1 MCLRKQRRGAGFTL
15 VELLV
20 VIAIIGVLVALLLP
34 AVQAAREAARRASCT
49 NNLKQL
55 ALATLTFEDT
65 RKRFPVDED
74 LYGNQ
79 YPITGWDISSRP
91 PRTAPVSPPDTESVL
106 DRLHGGGWIVEIL
119 PQLELQTLYNQ
130 FKPGLTATAS
140 WRAKTGM
147 NLNEPNFRLALATQP
162 TVLSCPANEFGN
174 ARDDQYPYGAASQ
187 IVDAP
192 VRVATTCYKGNAG
205 DGQFEF
211 VQPDAPPG
219 FWTYSPAVNCYN
231 GTDCLGL
238 FWRRTYYRKGV
249 KVREIS
255 DGLSNTL
262 FIGEASP
269 EDGNSAAWSSDGDW
283 AVTGVQLNWDWKS
296 KGQCVSNTG
305 AVATGQQSCWSN
317 IRGFR
322 SLHPSGV
329 NFSLV
334 DGSVRFLSDSIE
346 HATYRALSTRSADEI
361 VSLAL

>member
-1 MCLRKQRRGAGFTL
+1 MHAAGRVQRRAFTL

-34 AVQAAREAARRASCT
+34 AVQAAREAARRSSCT

-55 ALATLTFEDT
+55 ALATLNYEDA
-65 RKRFPVDED
+65 RKHFPFDED
-74 LYGNQ
+74 LYGTQ

-91 PRTAPVSPPDTESVL
+91 PRTAPVVPADTETL
-106 DRLHGGGWIVEIL
+106 RLHGGGWIVEIL
-119 PQLELQTLYNQ
+119 PQLEQQSLYNQ
-130 FKPGLTATAS
+130 FKPGLTPTAS
-140 WRAKTGM
+140 WQAKTGM
-147 NLNEPNFRLALATQP
+147 NLNEANFRVALATQP
-162 TVLSCPANEFGN
+162 SVLSCPANEFGG

-187 IVDAP
+187 IVGAP

-211 VQPDAPPG
+211 VQPDAPAG

-231 GTDCLGL
+231 GTDCLGI
-238 FWRRTYYRKGV
+238 FWRRSYYRKGM
-249 KVREIS
+249 KLREIT

-262 FIGEASP
+262 FIGESSP
-269 EDGNSAAWSSDGDW
+269 EDLNSPAWSSDGDW

-296 KGQCVSNTG
+296 KGQCVSNAGVVTM
-305 AVATGQQSCWSN
+305 GQQSCWSN

-322 SLHPSGV
+322 SLHPTGV

-346 HATYRALSTRSADEI
+346 HATYRALSTRSADDV
-361 VSLAL
+361 VSLVQ